1 MKTLVFLRH
10 GESDWDAQG
19 RYQGQ
24 TDVPLSETG
33 RAQAYEAARRWGH
46 TEFDSVIVSPLT
58 RTKDTG
64 RIMLLDRQLE
74 PILVNDIIE
83 TDGGAWEGLLF
94 SEIAE
99 RWPDEH
105 AAFRLPNLDSG
116 PVGVETTRES
126 GTRATY
132 AVLDAHETAN
142 DLLVVAHGNTLR
154 YATHNLTDH
163 NDDEI
168 TTRPH
173 LSNSSAHVLQSNSG
187 ELCSFTLTQTSV

>member
-1 MKTLVFLRH
+1 
-10 GESDWDAQG
+10 
-19 RYQGQ
+19 
-24 TDVPLSETG
+24 DVPLSETG

-74 PILVNDIIE
+74 PIPVNDIIE

-105 AAFRLPNLDSG
+105 A
-116 PVGVETTRES
+116 
-126 GTRATY
+126 
-132 AVLDAHETAN
+132 VLADFQKAN
-142 DLLVVAHGNTLR
+142 VLLVVSHGNTLR
-154 YATHNLTDH
+154 AATHVLTGH
-163 NDDEI
+163 NDDEFATI
-168 TTRPH
+168 PRLP
-173 LSNSSAHVLQSNSG
+173 NCRAHVLQSNTG
-187 ELCSFTLTQTSV
+187 ELGSFSLTQTSVYHHRLNWASKICFRN

>member
-83 TDGGAWEGLLF
+83 TDGGAWEGLLLVELQNVGQTNTQRF
-94 SEIAE
+94 DHQIWIRDRSVVRRHE
-99 RWPDEH
+99 
-105 AAFRLPNLDSG
+105 NLE
-116 PVGVETTRES
+116 PVQHTQCLMLLKRQMSCLSFHMGILFALQLIS
-126 GTRATY
+126 
-132 AVLDAHETAN
+132 
-142 DLLVVAHGNTLR
+142 LLVTTMMNLPPYRVYQIAVPTYYSQTPGNWAHSL
-154 YATHNLTDH
+154 
-163 NDDEI
+163 
-168 TTRPH
+168 
-173 LSNSSAHVLQSNSG
+173 
-187 ELCSFTLTQTSV
+187 